1 MGVKA
6 SSLILIDMLTGM
18 CGGALDVP
26 LTENDIFDENG
37 EIVDDKFDEY
47 LVQQDDEDEAKKKVC
62 LALASMVG
70 QRMKR
75 KREDLLEAKRLG
87 TRPSKKTRIMRPRW
101 YADLVT
107 GMRRPKTPKMSVP
120 SCFLWIHPR
129 NRLGSCSITSVG
141 CQMWRYNHQ
150 EDSSGC

>member
-1 MGVKA
+1 MKA
-6 SSLILIDMLTGM
+6 SSFLLIDMLKGM
-18 CGGALDVP
+18 CGGGLDVP

-87 TRPSKKTRIMRPRW
+87 TRPSKKTRIACERYM
-101 YADLVT
+101 L
-107 GMRRPKTPKMSVP
+107 
-120 SCFLWIHPR
+120 
-129 NRLGSCSITSVG
+129 TSLD
-141 CQMWRYNHQ
+141 CT
-150 EDSSGC
+150 S